1 MERLTTDENMKAP
14 GSFTPDGATLA
25 FVEANPETRS
35 DILLLDMKSRRVM
48 PFLNSKADEGWPEI
62 SPEGRWMAYASDE
75 SGRMEVWVRPFMGPG
90 GRWQISKEGGSEPIW
105 SKDGTQLFYRQE
117 EQVWVV
123 DVRTKGGFSA
133 GKPRQLFEKEGFVP
147 QQHRPFFH
155 FSFEFP
161 AERRY
166 SADHVVKGLTQ
177 DADFVF

>member
-1 MERLTTDENMKAP
+1 
-14 GSFTPDGATLA
+14 
-25 FVEANPETRS
+25 
-35 DILLLDMKSRRVM
+35 MKSRRVM

-133 GKPRQLFEKEGFVP
+133 GKPRQLFEKEGFGSGGPLRIWDPWPGGQGFLMVKYSETKPQPVTEMILVQNWIEELKRLVP
-147 QQHRPFFH
+147 
-155 FSFEFP
+155 
-161 AERRY
+161 
-166 SADHVVKGLTQ
+166 VK
-177 DADFVF
+177 